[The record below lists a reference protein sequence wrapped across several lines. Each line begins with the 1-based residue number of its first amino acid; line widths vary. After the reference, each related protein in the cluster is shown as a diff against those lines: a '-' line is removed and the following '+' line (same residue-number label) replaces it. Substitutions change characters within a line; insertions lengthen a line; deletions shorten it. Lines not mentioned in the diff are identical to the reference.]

1 MLCHVSSPLN
11 ATYQWTKV
19 WVLWHEPCINAYLA
33 LLVTSLLD
41 IMAEDAAALSPV
53 LEEAA
58 RLFFQSSTSTVN
70 ITNVYS
76 NDDIPD
82 TGEPGP
88 RRHPPGAAPPRPP
101 APGSPSAARPGSG
114 RSHRIR
120 SAWETPV
127 CRYTVLL
134 QVRAPRGT
142 GPASFH
148 GEMTLTPGYL
158 TSGSRSASWRPPTR
172 RWVTRCT
179 TAGPPGPTTS
189 ARATAPTWWVC
200 RDHTWTWTGDRDW
213 LTIYHHM
220 TRQSGDKWQHL
231 TRHQYCDKTED
242 CLQKKKNVRIP

>member
-1 MLCHVSSPLN
+1 M
-11 ATYQWTKV
+11 
-19 WVLWHEPCINAYLA
+19 
-33 LLVTSLLD
+33 TSLLD

-120 SAWETPV
+120 SAWETHV

-134 QVRAPRGT
+134 
-142 GPASFH
+142 
-148 GEMTLTPGYL
+148 
-158 TSGSRSASWRPPTR
+158 
-172 RWVTRCT
+172 
-179 TAGPPGPTTS
+179 
-189 ARATAPTWWVC
+189 
-200 RDHTWTWTGDRDW
+200 
-213 LTIYHHM
+213 
-220 TRQSGDKWQHL
+220 
-231 TRHQYCDKTED
+231 
-242 CLQKKKNVRIP
+242 

>member
-189 ARATAPTWWVC
+189 ARATAPTCWVC
-200 RDHTWTWTGDRDW
+200 SDTPGHGQGTGTGSLSIITWRVNRET
-213 LTIYHHM
+213 
-220 TRQSGDKWQHL
+220 SGN
-231 TRHQYCDKTED
+231 T
-242 CLQKKKNVRIP
+242 